1 VSYPGVQIIETADG
15 GREFVLAERGL
26 TWIRID
32 FQTRLQ
38 FGEAELVIETP
49 FRLSRANAE
58 HSLDPKDRAGL
69 GPLLALYPDTL
80 GRMTMTAEGTL
91 SALFVSGAT
100 LTVPP
105 DPRYEAWNLGGFW
118 CVAGGFA

>member
-1 VSYPGVQIIETADG
+1 MSYPGVEIIETPDG
-15 GREFVLAERGL
+15 GREFVFAEREL

-38 FGEAELVIETP
+38 FGEAELVIESP

-58 HSLDPKDRAGL
+58 HDLDPNDRAGL

-80 GRMTMTAEGTL
+80 ERMTMTAEGIL
-91 SALFVSGAT
+91 SATFVSGASV
-100 LTVPP
+100 TVGP
-105 DPRYEAWNLGGFW
+105 DPRYEAWNVGGFW
-118 CVAGGFA
+118 CAAGGFT